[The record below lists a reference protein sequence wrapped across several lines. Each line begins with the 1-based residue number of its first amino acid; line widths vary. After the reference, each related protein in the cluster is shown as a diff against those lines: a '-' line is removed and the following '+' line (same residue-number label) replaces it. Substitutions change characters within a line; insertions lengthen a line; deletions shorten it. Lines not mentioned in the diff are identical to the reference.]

1 MKSSEPIAPQ
11 KTQDEVRAKKF
22 RGVPLRLVLVLP
34 FALQVF
40 GAVGLVGY
48 FSFRNGQQVV
58 NNLASQLMDKNNNL
72 VKQHLDSYLTTP
84 HQINQSNIDAI
95 ELGILKLSDFKQ
107 LGHHFWK
114 QMRLFNV
121 DYINYANAQGE
132 FIGVER
138 KEGDRLVINEILKSS
153 LKEMA
158 VYTTDDKGNRAQK
171 ATTIPD
177 QLPTQEEDWYADAV
191 KASRP
196 VWSDIYQWQD
206 RPDIISISLSY
217 PIYDNSRQL
226 IGVIGNDL
234 RLSGI
239 SSFLQNLKIS
249 TSGKIFIIERN
260 GALVATSGRETPFTI
275 VNGQA
280 KRLNLQKS
288 SDPQTQDVATYLL
301 QRFNNFQAIQDEQ
314 KLDFQLQG
322 DRQFVRITPWKDKFG
337 LDWLV
342 VTVVPESD
350 FMAEINA
357 NTYTTILLCLLALAI
372 AIGLGLITSR
382 WIARPILRLGKSAAE
397 IAKGDFDQQVDIKGI
412 NELSVLSRS
421 FNEMAQQLQAS
432 FANLASSNQKLD
444 KANQEL
450 EQSNQQLETRVEQRT
465 AELQQAKELAE
476 QANKAKSEFLA
487 NMSHELR
494 TPLNAILGFS
504 QLMNR
509 EISLT
514 KEQKDNIRIINRS
527 GEHLLSLINDVL
539 DLAKIESGRMILYPS
554 DFDLYAVLDLI
565 EEMLGQR
572 AEAKGLNFAIEYSN
586 DLPQYINTDEKKLR
600 QVLINLISNAIKFT
614 DTGSVILRVTSSQ
627 SLSAGRNVRFD
638 ADIGDLSVKSIDL
651 VQAQGQAQG
660 TAPTISTDSNLQPI
674 YFEVEDT
681 GAGIAPEEMDS
692 LFAAFVQTETGK
704 QSQQGTGLGLP
715 ITKKFVELMGGAI
728 AVSSQLGKGST
739 FKFNI
744 QVQLSESN
752 KISKQKPTHRVIGLA
767 PGQQQYRIL
776 VVDDRVEN
784 RQLLLKLLRPI
795 GFAVEEASN
804 GKEALE
810 IWQAWQPQ
818 LIWMDMRMPVMN
830 GYETTQ
836 QIKTHLQGQATV
848 IIALTASTLE
858 EEKAVVL
865 AAGCDDFVRKPFRE
879 EIIFEKMAQ
888 YLGVH
893 YIYQEIPSESEVEL
907 GNLERLHASDLAIM
921 PEQWLRDLLE
931 AATLT
936 DEQLISQLLLQIP
949 ESQHDLAKAVQ
960 QEVDNFDFDRLM
972 SLAQE
977 AINL

>member
-11 KTQDEVRAKKF
+11 KTQDPVKAKKF

-34 FALQVF
+34 FVLQVV

-48 FSFRNGQQVV
+48 LSFRNGQAVV
-58 NNLASQLMDKNNNL
+58 NDLASRLMDKNKDL
-72 VKQHLDSYLTTP
+72 VKQHLDSYLTVP
-84 HQINQSNIDAI
+84 NQINQSNINAI
-95 ELGILKLSDFKQ
+95 ELGTLKLNDFKQ

-138 KEGDRLVINEILKSS
+138 KDNNRLAINETLRSS
-153 LKEMA
+153 LKDMA
-158 VYTTDDKGNRAQK
+158 VYPTDDQGNRVQK
-171 ATTIPD
+171 PTLLPD
-177 QLPTQEEDWYADAV
+177 QPPIQEEDWYANAV
-191 KASRP
+191 KAGRP
-196 VWSDIYQWQD
+196 IWSDIYQWQD

-217 PIYDNSRQL
+217 PIYDRSRQL

-239 SSFLQNLKIS
+239 SSFLQSLKIS
-249 TSGKIFIIERN
+249 PSGKIFIIERN
-260 GALVATSGRETPFTI
+260 GSLVASSSQENPFVMI
-275 VNGQA
+275 NGEA
-280 KRLNLQKS
+280 KRLNVQKS
-288 SDPQTQDVATYLL
+288 SDPLVQSTATYLL
-301 QRFNNFQAIQDEQ
+301 HRFNNLQAIQDEQ

-322 DRQFVRITPWKDKFG
+322 DRQFVRVTAWKDKFG

-350 FMAEINA
+350 FMAQINA
-357 NTYTTILLCLLALAI
+357 NTQTTILLCLLALAI
-372 AIGLGLITSR
+372 AIGLGLVTSR
-382 WIARPILRLGKSAAE
+382 WIARPILRLGKSAAA
-397 IAKGDFDQQVDIKGI
+397 IAKGDFDQQVEIKGI
-412 NELSVLSRS
+412 NEIGVLSRS
-421 FNEMAQQLQAS
+421 FNEMALQLQAS
-432 FANLASSNQKLD
+432 FANLASTNQQLD
-444 KANQEL
+444 QVNQEL
-450 EQSNQQLETRVEQRT
+450 EQSNQKLEVRVEQRT

-509 EISLT
+509 EASLT
-514 KEQKDNIRIINRS
+514 KNQLENITIINRS

-539 DLAKIESGRMILYPS
+539 DLAKIESGRMTLHPT
-554 DFDLYAVLDLI
+554 DFDLYALLDLI
-565 EEMLGQR
+565 EEMLALR
-572 AEAKGLNFAIEYSN
+572 AEAKGLHFAIAYSN

-614 DTGSVILRVTSSQ
+614 DAGNVTIRVSDSQ
-627 SLSAGRNVRFD
+627 SQSISGNDRFRT
-638 ADIGDLSVKSIDL
+638 DL
-651 VQAQGQAQG
+651 GQAQ
-660 TAPTISTDSNLQPI
+660 AAASNPQHI

-681 GAGIAPEEMDS
+681 GAGIATEEMDS
-692 LFAAFVQTETGK
+692 LFEAFVQTEVGK

-715 ITKKFVELMGGAI
+715 ISKKFIELMGGAI
-728 AVSSQLGKGST
+728 AVSSQVGKGSI

-744 QVQLSESN
+744 QVQLSEVS
-752 KISKQKPTHRVIGLA
+752 KIAKQKPTQRVIGLA
-767 PGQQQYRIL
+767 PDREQYRIL
-776 VVDDRVEN
+776 VVDDRLEN
-784 RQLLLKLLRPI
+784 RQLLLKLLTPI
-795 GFAVEEASN
+795 GFAVKEASN

-810 IWQAWQPQ
+810 IWQAWQPH

-836 QIKTHLQGQATV
+836 QIKSHIQGQATV

-888 YLGVH
+888 YLGVR
-893 YIYQEIPSESEVEL
+893 YLYAEIAPED
-907 GNLERLHASDLAIM
+907 NLESKSVERLSASALAIM
-921 PEQWLRDLLE
+921 SAQWLRDLVE

-936 DEQLISQLLLQIP
+936 DGQLISQLLLQIP
-949 ESQHDLAKAVQ
+949 ESHQALAKAIQ
-960 QEVDNFDFDRLM
+960 AEVDNFDFDRLM